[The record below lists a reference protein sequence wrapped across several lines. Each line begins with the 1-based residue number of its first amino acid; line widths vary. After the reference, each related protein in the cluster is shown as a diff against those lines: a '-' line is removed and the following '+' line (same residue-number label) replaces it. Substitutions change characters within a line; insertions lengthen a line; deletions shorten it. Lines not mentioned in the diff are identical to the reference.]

1 MESVAVESIRKNLE
15 KCGVTIKEIRTQ
27 SAIRACRNAYGKE
40 MSEKD
45 FEAISPDDDEYWF
58 DDYDFVF
65 MADVESED
73 MDDAEIKKILR
84 EKMNC
89 LV

>member
-1 MESVAVESIRKNLE
+1 MSDMMDVIELASQNFNRKSTE
-15 KCGVTIKEIRTQ
+15 
-27 SAIRACRNAYGKE
+27 NAYGKE

-73 MDDAEIKKILR
+73 MDDAEMKKILR
-84 EKMNC
+84 EKINC